1 LGLLPLIGFGFTWVT
16 LANVRPSWECERSF
30 LRAVV
35 YTASYAVG
43 GAEVLGLVRGQTQA
57 TMAALWLLP
66 IVGLGW
72 WLWRFAKSGRR
83 VRLPLPDRPRSGP
96 EWLMALVLATVLLV
110 TGLTALLAPPNT
122 WDSLS
127 YHMARVAHWAQ
138 NGSLNHYASGIE
150 RQNLMP
156 PGAEIGM
163 LHAYLLAMG
172 DRLVNFPQWLSM
184 AASLVAVAAT
194 ARLLGASRIGQL
206 AAAVFVATLP
216 MGITQAASTMTDYVV
231 AIWVIIAVYETL
243 LLLRQP
249 REARPELV
257 PMALAAGLAILTKPT
272 AFAYLA
278 PLALVVA
285 IGLVHRHGVVTL
297 AKSATLVTL
306 LVLAVNAGYFG
317 RNLATYGNPL
327 GSRGKLD
334 THANEILDARVLVSN
349 LMRNA
354 SLQAGTPWEPVN
366 SFIFRAVIWTHI
378 KIGIDPTDPRTTIHE
393 EFQVRYSPTDENR
406 AGNPYHAAASIVSLA
421 MLILWVARRRQDSG
435 PALLLLLLAGASFL
449 LLSIMIKFSVFGGR
463 YHLPFFVMAAPS
475 VGFVAG
481 RCRSPWLVAGLSVA
495 LAVSS
500 QTTMLRLQT
509 RPLLEDR
516 GGYSLLASP
525 RSSLYFTTGHSLEA
539 PYREVSE
546 RIEAAG
552 CSSVGIMLSGDA
564 AEYPLWPLLGA
575 PRARLDVQW
584 IVAGTPSARYTDPA
598 FAPCAVVCDGSCPI
612 EWGSVRELPLAL
624 QASVLRLYLAP

>member
-1 LGLLPLIGFGFTWVT
+1 
-16 LANVRPSWECERSF
+16 
-30 LRAVV
+30 
-35 YTASYAVG
+35 
-43 GAEVLGLVRGQTQA
+43 
-57 TMAALWLLP
+57 
-66 IVGLGW
+66 
-72 WLWRFAKSGRR
+72 
-83 VRLPLPDRPRSGP
+83 
-96 EWLMALVLATVLLV
+96 MALVLAVILLLS
-110 TGLTALLAPPNT
+110 GLTSLVAPPNT

-138 NGSLNHYASGIE
+138 NASLAHYASGIE

-194 ARLLGASRIGQL
+194 ARLLRASRVGQI

-216 MGITQAASTMTDYVV
+216 MGIAQAASTMTDYVV
-231 AIWVIIAVYETL
+231 AIWVIIAAYETF

-249 REARPELV
+249 REAKPEVV

-278 PLALVVA
+278 PLALLVA
-285 IGLVHRHGVVTL
+285 GVLVRRHGVVVL
-297 AKSATLVTL
+297 VKSAMLAAL
-306 LVLAVNAGYFG
+306 LVLAVNAGAFG
-317 RNLATYGNPL
+317 RNLTTYGNLL
-327 GSRGKLD
+327 GSRGTLD
-334 THANEILDARVLVSN
+334 THANEIMDGRVLVSN
-349 LMRNA
+349 LIRNA

-393 EFQVRYSPTDENR
+393 GFQVRYAPTDENR
-406 AGNPYHAAASIVSLA
+406 AGNPYHAAAAVASLVLLIV
-421 MLILWVARRRQDSG
+421 WVARGRPEAG
-435 PALLLLLLAGASFL
+435 LPLLLLLLAGASFF
-449 LLSIMIKFSVFGGR
+449 LLSSLIQFSVFGGR
-463 YHLPFFVMAAPS
+463 YHLPFFVMAAPA
-475 VGFVAG
+475 VGYVVG
-481 RCRSPWLVAGLSVA
+481 RCRSSWLVAGLAVA
-495 LAVSS
+495 LALSS
-500 QTTMLRLQT
+500 LSTLLRLQT

-516 GGYSLLASP
+516 HGYSLLASP
-525 RSSLYFTTGHSLEA
+525 RSSLYFTTGHGLEA
-539 PYREVSE
+539 PYREVAE

-575 PRARLDVQW
+575 PRAALDIQW

-598 FAPCAVVCDGSCPI
+598 FAPCAVVCDGSCPV
-612 EWGSVRELPLAL
+612 EWASVRELPLAL